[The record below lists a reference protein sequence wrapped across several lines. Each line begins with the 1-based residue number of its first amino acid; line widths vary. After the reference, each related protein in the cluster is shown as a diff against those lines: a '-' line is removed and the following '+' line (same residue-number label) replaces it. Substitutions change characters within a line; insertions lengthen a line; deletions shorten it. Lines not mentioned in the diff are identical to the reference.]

1 MNSTPTSKP
10 TAQYTP
16 IEYWNCVTRHQD
28 KDQASQKDLEDCLEL
43 YRKID
48 QTQSN
53 QFVFNCYISCCD
65 VRIKINRDRMS
76 IALPRDLITGF
87 INKRSVRVR

>member
-10 TAQYTP
+10 TAQSTP
-16 IEYWNCVTRHQD
+16 IEYWNCVTRHQG
-28 KDQASQKDLEDCLEL
+28 KDEASQKALEDCLEL

-53 QFVFNCYISCCD
+53 QFIVNRDIQRSD

-76 IALPRDLITGF
+76 ICLPRDLILHSIDTHFAG
-87 INKRSVRVR
+87 IG

>member
-1 MNSTPTSKP
+1 MDKRMILVAYISCMSLLGCSQTNSTPTSKP
-10 TAQYTP
+10 TVQYTP
-16 IEYWNCVTRHQD
+16 IEYWNCVTRHQG

-53 QFVFNCYISCCD
+53 
-65 VRIKINRDRMS
+65 
-76 IALPRDLITGF
+76 
-87 INKRSVRVR
+87 

>member
-53 QFVFNCYISCCD
+53 QFVFNCYIRCCD
-65 VRIKINRDRMS
+65 VRIKINRDYMT
-76 IALPRDLITGF
+76 ICLPCDLTTGF
-87 INKRSVRVR
+87 INNRIVGV

>member
-53 QFVFNCYISCCD
+53 
-65 VRIKINRDRMS
+65 
-76 IALPRDLITGF
+76 
-87 INKRSVRVR
+87 

>member
-16 IEYWNCVTRHQD
+16 IEYWNCVTRHQG
-28 KDQASQKDLEDCLEL
+28 KDEASQKALEDCLEL
-43 YRKID
+43 YRKIE

-53 QFVFNCYISCCD
+53 QFVFNRYISCCD

-76 IALPRDLITGF
+76 IGLPRNLVIGF
-87 INKRSVRVR
+87 INERGIRVR